1 MIAPGDNKARRAI
14 TDALNGDLDK
24 VDAAVRRAL
33 FAISTLIDD
42 QIVASSVD
50 HTEMMEALEE
60 KTKRLERKVNQV
72 TKLLITTTVTFVI
85 SLATGLLNLLLN

>member
-42 QIVASSVD
+42 QIVTAAVD

-60 KTKRLERKVNQV
+60 KTARLERKVTQV
-72 TKLLITTTVTFVI
+72 TRLLISTTVTFVI
-85 SLATGLLNLLLN
+85 ALATGLLNLILN

>member
-14 TDALNGDLDK
+14 TDALNGDIDS

-42 QIVASSVD
+42 QIVNAAAD
-50 HTEMMEALEE
+50 HTETMEALEE
-60 KTKRLERKVNQV
+60 KTARLERKVGQV

-85 SLATGLLNLLLN
+85 ALATGLLNLVIN

>member
-1 MIAPGDNKARRAI
+1 MVTGDNKARRAI
-14 TDALNGDLDK
+14 TDALNGDIET

-42 QIVASSVD
+42 QIVNATLD
-50 HTEMMEALEE
+50 HAEMMTALED
-60 KTKRLERKVNQV
+60 KTRRLERKVAQV

-85 SLATGLLNLLLN
+85 ALATGLLNLMLN

>member
-14 TDALNGDLDK
+14 TDALNGDLDN

-42 QIVASSVD
+42 QIVTAATD
-50 HTEMMEALEE
+50 HAEMMEALEE
-60 KTKRLERKVNQV
+60 KTARLERKVTQV
-72 TKLLITTTVTFVI
+72 TRLLISTTVTFVI
-85 SLATGLLNLLLN
+85 ALATGLLNLVLN